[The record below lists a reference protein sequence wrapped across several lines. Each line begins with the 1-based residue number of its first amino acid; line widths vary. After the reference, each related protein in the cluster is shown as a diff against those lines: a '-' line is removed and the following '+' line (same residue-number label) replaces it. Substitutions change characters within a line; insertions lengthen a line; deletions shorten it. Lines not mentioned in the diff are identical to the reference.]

1 MSRMSRGATRCTC
14 ARFLAREAGGR
25 CLARVARSRGGHAAA
40 VICLF
45 YRTGT
50 DLMAVTV
57 RTTPTFATGQRA
69 SLFSVSAYQVNPNHA
84 AYDVLP
90 DDRGFVFVR
99 NVGGT
104 QSVIM
109 VLNWFPELERVGTQ

>member
-1 MSRMSRGATRCTC
+1 
-14 ARFLAREAGGR
+14 
-25 CLARVARSRGGHAAA
+25 
-40 VICLF
+40 
-45 YRTGT
+45 
-50 DLMAVTV
+50 MAVAV
-57 RTTPTFATGQRA
+57 RTTPTFATGQRE
-69 SLFSVSAYQVNPNHA
+69 SLFPASAYQVNPNHA

-90 DDRGFVFVR
+90 DDQGFVFVR